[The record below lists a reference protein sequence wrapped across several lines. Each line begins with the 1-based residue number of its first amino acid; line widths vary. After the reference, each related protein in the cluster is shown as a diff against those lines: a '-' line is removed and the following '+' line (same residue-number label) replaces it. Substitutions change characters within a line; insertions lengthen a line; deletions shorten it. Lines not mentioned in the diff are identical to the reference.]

1 MTEHEQKVMQLVS
14 EAAVYVP
21 FNCEGMR
28 VDYWDSDEQD
38 EDYQGCFYGT
48 GEETGEQYK
57 VTFAEVDLEMDSFYK
72 LVPMN

>member
-1 MTEHEQKVMQLVS
+1 MNKHDTKVMQMVA

-28 VDYWDSDEQD
+28 VDTWDKDME
-38 EDYQGCFYGT
+38 CFYAT
-48 GEETGEQYK
+48 GEETGESYH

-72 LVPMN
+72 LVAMN